1 MKNQPASRPSAMTL
15 KDEYRLWAQICEQAR
30 RLEFR
35 PGDQDRL
42 PAWFA
47 RETVAMFLPRGGFQD
62 FRSAE

>member
-1 MKNQPASRPSAMTL
+1 MTL